1 MSKKL
6 YEESSIQ
13 DIATAI
19 RKKKQHYRRQHA
31 HNTNICS

>member
-19 RKKKQHYRRQHA
+19 REKKRNYNKVQS
-31 HNTNICS
+31 C